1 VNSPVVTV
9 PDERW
14 LDLWPAG
21 EEPVDVHL
29 WDMTGPTPVKPVI
42 VVPPYMGTTAVLPRL
57 ADVPSVRVVQTLS
70 AGYDNVLPY
79 LPAGVTLAT
88 GGGVHDTSTAE
99 LAVGLAI
106 GALRGFP
113 DFVRAADHGTWAS
126 RTRPALADRR
136 VLVLGV
142 GGIGSAI
149 IARLAAFEVSITRV
163 GTRARDDEHGHVH
176 GVEELPD
183 LLPRHEVVVLATP
196 LTESTRGLVD
206 AEFLAALPDGALLV
220 NVSRGP
226 VVVTDA
232 LLAELST
239 GRLLAALDVTDPEPL
254 PPGHPL
260 WQAPGVLIS
269 PHVGG
274 DTTAFPPRARAL
286 LKDQFERYAAGRP
299 LRNVVAGPGSDH

>member
-14 LDLWPAG
+14 LGLWPAG
-21 EEPVDVHL
+21 EEPVEVHL
-29 WDMTGPTPVKPVI
+29 WDMTSPTSLEPVL
-42 VVPPYMGTTAVLPRL
+42 VVPPYMGTTEVLPRL
-57 ADVPSVRVVQTLS
+57 AEVPSLRLVQLLS
-70 AGYDNVLPY
+70 AGYENVLPH
-79 LPAGVTLAT
+79 LPEGVTLASGT
-88 GGGVHDTSTAE
+88 GIHDTSTAE

-113 DFVRAADHGTWAS
+113 DFVRAAEHGSWAS
-126 RTRPALADRR
+126 STRPALADRR

-149 IARLAAFEVSITRV
+149 IARLAAFEVSVTRV

-176 GVEELPD
+176 AVEELAG
-183 LLPRHEVVVLATP
+183 LLPRHEVVILATP

-206 AEFLAALPDGALLV
+206 AEFLAAMPDGALLV
-220 NVSRGP
+220 NVSRGA

-239 GRLLAALDVTDPEPL
+239 GRLLAGLDVTDPEPL
-254 PPGHPL
+254 PPDHPL

-286 LKDQFERYAAGRP
+286 LKDQFERFAAGRE
-299 LRNVVAGPGSDH
+299 LRNVVRPAPS

>member
-1 VNSPVVTV
+1 
-9 PDERW
+9 
-14 LDLWPAG
+14 
-21 EEPVDVHL
+21 
-29 WDMTGPTPVKPVI
+29 
-42 VVPPYMGTTAVLPRL
+42 MGTTEVLPRL
-57 ADVPSVRVVQTLS
+57 AEVPSLRVVQLLS
-70 AGYDNVLPY
+70 AGYENVLPH
-79 LPAGVTLAT
+79 LPEGVTLASGT
-88 GGGVHDTSTAE
+88 GIHDASTAE
-99 LAVGLAI
+99 LAVGLTI

-113 DFVRAADHGTWAS
+113 DFVRAAEHGSWVS
-126 RTRPALADRR
+126 GTRPALADRR

-149 IARLAAFEVSITRV
+149 IARLTPFEVSITRV
-163 GTRARDDEHGHVH
+163 GTRARDDERGHVH
-176 GVEELPD
+176 GIEELPD

-206 AEFLAALPDGALLV
+206 AKFLAAMPDGALLV

-254 PPGHPL
+254 PPDHPL
-260 WQAPGVLIS
+260 WQARGVLIS

-286 LKDQFERYAAGRP
+286 LKDQFERFAAGRE
-299 LRNVVAGPGSDH
+299 LRNVVAGPGSGH